1 MGSNAQNR
9 RLSQNQWD
17 KKGRED
23 VPLPCFSMERFISMM
38 VAARYDLDEPP
49 ELKHV
54 KALAKPQS

>member
-17 KKGRED
+17 KKGGED

-38 VAARYDLDEPP
+38 VAVRYDMDEPP
-49 ELKHV
+49 VVKMSKH
-54 KALAKPQS
+54 